1 MSLFPLSLLLLKFN
15 RGRLPRASH
24 TPLVIIF
31 TSLGLSITAF
41 TGIVA
46 VDPLTAGYGL
56 LYHMNYFIS

>member
-24 TPLVIIF
+24 TPLIIIF
-31 TSLGLSITAF
+31 ASLGLSITAF
-41 TGIVA
+41 AGIVA

-56 LYHMNYFIS
+56 FLYHMNF